1 MAKLDLRETLAE
13 TFEEVREDF
22 GAEAAR
28 SRHQG
33 EYRRQL
39 AGKLNKD
46 LRAKLGRPLPA
57 DAQAAKAL
65 FVQLAAAGMELKNKG
80 ISTGSMPLARL
91 SEWLGTYGVSSA
103 DAAALVVPGQHLTL
117 NPVSSENDAPKVA
130 SFDPELL
137 TMQSKAR
144 PKRLKVRGSD
154 GKEYWW
160 LAKGGEDL
168 RQVRPSTAVRLEL
181 AWPGAP
187 CACLALPCLACIP
200 LCLCF

>member
-1 MAKLDLRETLAE
+1 MAKLDLREALAE
-13 TFEEVREDF
+13 TFEEIREDF

-91 SEWLGTYGVSSA
+91 SEWLGTYGVSSV

-117 NPVSSENDAPKVA
+117 NQVSSENDAPKVA

-137 TMQSKAR
+137 TMHSKAR
-144 PKRLKVRGSD
+144 PKRLSATCNEAENGRC
-154 GKEYWW
+154 EALR
-160 LAKGGEDL
+160 LADSALRDANAPRNSQPLMRIVLEPQGDL
-168 RQVRPSTAVRLEL
+168 GVCVCVYGL
-181 AWPGAP
+181 G
-187 CACLALPCLACIP
+187 
-200 LCLCF
+200 